1 MLPPT
6 KAPPAEKHEPVVM
19 EDMVK
24 LHNFLS
30 EKEAKPNILT
40 RGEFARFEP
49 LFQKNSGLSR
59 QQIFDLSEDYRRTI
73 DIYKETS
80 IVVSASDTTVL
91 FTLPA
96 LFTPVRTLANTER
109 NNAIATANARL
120 FHNNVPRYGA
130 EAFANMILAIRQEQ
144 RDNKDVVDAYTQ
156 NYVDCIG
163 QFYEKFPNAIPV
175 VNKKEE
181 PYVETGTTTEW
192 DAD

>member
-1 MLPPT
+1 MLPPV
-6 KAPPAEKHEPVVM
+6 KAPPVEKQEPVVM

-24 LHNFLS
+24 LHTFFK
-30 EKEAKPNILT
+30 EKEVKPNILT
-40 RGEFARFEP
+40 RAEFSRFEP
-49 LFQKNSGLSR
+49 LFQKNNNLTR
-59 QQIFDLSEDYRRTI
+59 QEIFDLSETYRRTI
-73 DIYKETS
+73 DIYNETA
-80 IVVSASDTTVL
+80 IVVSATDTTVL

-96 LFTPVRTLANTER
+96 LFTPVRTLSDTER

-144 RDNKDVVDAYTQ
+144 VANKPVVDAYAE
-156 NYVDCIG
+156 NYVNCIS
-163 QFYEKFPNAIPV
+163 QFYEKFPGAIPV

-181 PYVETGTTTEW
+181 IHVETASPTEW